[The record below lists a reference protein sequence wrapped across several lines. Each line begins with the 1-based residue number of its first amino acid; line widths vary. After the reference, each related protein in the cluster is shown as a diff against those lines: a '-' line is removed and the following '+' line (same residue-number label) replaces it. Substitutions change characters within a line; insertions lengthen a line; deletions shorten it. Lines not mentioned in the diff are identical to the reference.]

1 MILGNTIFRLNL
13 ECLFVWAR
21 KYPQSKFEQKYKQLC
36 EMGVTFPREFNY
48 FEVKDQE
55 SKQGN
60 DGMSH
65 EYLENH
71 EV

>member
-1 MILGNTIFRLNL
+1 
-13 ECLFVWAR
+13 
-21 KYPQSKFEQKYKQLC
+21 
-36 EMGVTFPREFNY
+36 MGVTFPREFNY